1 MNEIMYLD
9 FEVDKLTN
17 SIENVISGE
26 IFDTIILQLKLAD
39 GKNIKKSEWAFDW
52 HNELKDKSK

>member
-1 MNEIMYLD
+1 MYLD

-17 SIENVISGE
+17 LIENVISGE